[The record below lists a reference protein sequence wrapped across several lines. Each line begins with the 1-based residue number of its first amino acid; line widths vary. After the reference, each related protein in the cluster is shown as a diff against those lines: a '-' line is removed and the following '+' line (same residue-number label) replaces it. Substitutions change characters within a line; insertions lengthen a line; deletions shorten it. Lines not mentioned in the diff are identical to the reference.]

1 MHPDE
6 DSTPAAPNPTDPSD
20 SLREP
25 ERALPQAT
33 LESLPSVVRDAMARA
48 GWSELMPVQAKTM
61 PYMLQRRDLMV
72 QSRTGSGKTGAFIL
86 PMLTLLDAGTAACQ
100 ALILVPTR
108 ELALQVSQ
116 QTELLAGAAGFRTV
130 TLYGGAAYGPQF
142 DGLRGG
148 AQIAVGTPGRVL
160 DHLIKGTFSLER
172 LRVLV
177 FDEADRML
185 SMGFYPDMRKI
196 QRFLPGRRVPA
207 YLFSATFPP
216 YVLRLAGEFLREP
229 DLLSLSRDHV
239 HVTEV
244 DHAYCVVPALRK
256 DRALVKLIEE
266 ENPQAALIFCNTKNN
281 VHYVATVLKRFGYD
295 ADEISADL
303 TQAQREKV
311 MAKIRAGKLRFLV
324 ATDVAARGIDL
335 PELSHVFLYEPP
347 EDPEAYIHRAG
358 RTGRAGASGTA
369 ITLVQGMEEIE
380 LKRIAKGFGIEMVE
394 RPVPTDEEVEALVA
408 QRLTA
413 ILEARLRGLDNVQR
427 EQMRR
432 FLPLA
437 RTLGQSEDEGELVAM
452 LLDEAYQQSLH
463 APVEAPEPAEPRRA
477 EPPSSQGQRRPRRRR

>member
-6 DSTPAAPNPTDPSD
+6 DSSSPGPRTPQEPD

-25 ERALPQAT
+25 ERALPQMT
-33 LESLPSVVRDAMARA
+33 LQDLPPVVREAIARA
-48 GWSELMPVQAKTM
+48 GWPQLMPVQAKAM
-61 PYMLQRRDLMV
+61 PYLLQRRDLMV
-72 QSRTGSGKTGAFIL
+72 QSRTGSGKTGAFLL
-86 PMLTLLDAGTAACQ
+86 PMLTLLDPSVAACQ

-108 ELALQVSQ
+108 ELALQVADQ
-116 QTELLAGAAGFRTV
+116 AELLTSGAGFRTV
-130 TLYGGAAYGPQF
+130 TLYGGAAYGPQI

-148 AQIAVGTPGRVL
+148 AQIAVGTPGRIL
-160 DHLIKGTFSLER
+160 DHLLKGTFSLEG
-172 LRVLV
+172 LKVLV

-185 SMGFYPDMRKI
+185 SMGFYPDMRRI
-196 QRFLPGRRVPA
+196 QRHLPRHRVSA

-239 HVTEV
+239 HVAEV
-244 DHAYCVVPALRK
+244 EHVYCVVPVMRK
-256 DRALVKLIEE
+256 DRALVKLIEA
-266 ENPQAALIFCNTKNN
+266 ENPQAALIFCNTKTN

-295 ADEISADL
+295 ADETSSDL
-303 TQAQREKV
+303 TQVQRERV
-311 MAKIRAGKLRFLV
+311 MARIRSGSLRFLV

-335 PELSHVFLYEPP
+335 PEISHVFLYEPP

-358 RTGRAGASGTA
+358 RTGRAGAGGTA

-380 LKRIAKGFGIEMVE
+380 LKRIAKGFGIEMIE
-394 RPVPTDEEVEALVA
+394 RPVPSDEEVEALVA

-413 ILEARLRGLDNVQR
+413 ILEARLRGKDNVQR

-437 RTLGQSEDEGELVAM
+437 RALGQTEDEWELVAM

-463 APVEAPEPAEPRRA
+463 APVVEAGEPEPKKPRPA
-477 EPPSSQGQRRPRRRR
+477 PSEGRPRPRRRR